1 MTRISISIA
10 ALALGATLASA
21 PAFAQQAQPHYGKG
35 INDGG
40 MIDEPRGP
48 APKPLYNSTASTTVH
63 YGKGLND
70 GGLSDPPSAKDL
82 AASRHITWTQY
93 PPHYGKAMND
103 GGM

>member
-21 PAFAQQAQPHYGKG
+21 PAFAQQVQPHYGKG
-35 INDGG
+35 VNDGG
-40 MIDEPRGP
+40 SIDEPRGP
-48 APKPLYNSTASTTVH
+48 APKPLYNSATPSAVH

-70 GGLSDPPSAKDL
+70 GGLSDPPSAKQL
-82 AASRHITWTQY
+82 RAAGHITWKQY
-93 PPHYGKAMND
+93 PAHYGKGMDD